1 MALQTQL
8 VLMYFRYIFLYLNNS
23 RCVRFFGLYR
33 EACRFR
39 FLFSSHQTLAV
50 SLVVGC
56 GFEGPKVRSHS
67 CLATGRVLLG
77 VESREVGC
85 LLTRVL

>member
-39 FLFSSHQTLAV
+39 FLFSSHQTLAISLIV
-50 SLVVGC
+50 SRRLQAPDVGA
-56 GFEGPKVRSHS
+56 HS
-67 CLATGRVLLG
+67 RLTSGRVLLRI
-77 VESREVGC
+77 ECRQICC